1 MNFGAVEL
9 ITIGIIIGLVIT
21 IGFIAATFLVRLR
34 RPRP

>member
-1 MNFGAVEL
+1 MNVGAVEL

-21 IGFIAATFLVRLR
+21 ISFIAATFLIRLR